1 MPPLGL
7 AGTEVSTKS
16 LSSVFFQATCPRPGG
31 DAEVVTRWTAA
42 SFNDV
47 CKFDWMCSPTLLP
60 PSCSH
65 GRNCICHWDLPRDGA
80 MIGALLNVRL
90 TFYGYFAEMKTR
102 PCSILILSMFSLDV
116 RDPGQVEGTLR
127 VTALP
132 DGNRLLRQVA
142 REGLIH

>member
-7 AGTEVSTKS
+7 ARTEVSPKAYRQFS
-16 LSSVFFQATCPRPGG
+16 FRRLVPARMATRG
-31 DAEVVTRWTAA
+31 VVPRWTAA

-47 CKFDWMCSPTLLP
+47 YKFDWMCSPTLLP

-65 GRNCICHWDLPRDGA
+65 GRDCICHWDLPRDGV
-80 MIGALLNVRL
+80 MVGALLNIRL

-116 RDPGQVEGTLR
+116 RDPRQVEGGGRIRTLR

-132 DGNRLLRQVA
+132 DGNRLLR
-142 REGLIH
+142 